1 MSVNGGD
8 ISLSGTGRIQGIDTV
23 SAATDAANKAYV
35 DANAGGISNVV
46 EDTTPQL
53 GGNLDM
59 NGKML
64 FETDQRNSIDLND
77 HSSYAWL
84 RNAQGGWVFQQG
96 TAGDNW
102 TLSYNIFLP
111 AGNTA
116 GNNDQFMPVSY
127 THLTLPTSDLV

>member
-1 MSVNGGD
+1 MTVTGGD

-64 FETDQRNSIDLND
+64 FETDQR
-77 HSSYAWL
+77 
-84 RNAQGGWVFQQG
+84 
-96 TAGDNW
+96 
-102 TLSYNIFLP
+102 LSLI
-111 AGNTA
+111 
-116 GNNDQFMPVSY
+116 
-127 THLTLPTSDLV
+127 HI